1 MSETHSITFGS
12 ETILFDVRFSRR
24 KSLAINVFPGGEV
37 KLVAPKSTTIEK
49 IKEKVQKKAAWILRQ
64 KWHFAAFNAIFP
76 KRHYISG
83 ETHRYLGKQYRLKII
98 EADRNNAKLIGGYLI
113 VNTREKANSKRTKLI
128 LESWYREHAKVRFP
142 LILANSYKHL
152 QKIGIPNPVLEIKTM
167 EKRWGS
173 CTSAGKMTLN
183 LELIKAPLPCIEYV
197 IIHELCHLKQH
208 HHGKEFFDILSRV
221 MPDWEKRKLRLEKL
235 MSEV

>member
-1 MSETHSITFGS
+1 MSEQYSIPFGS
-12 ETILFDVRFSRR
+12 ETIYFSIKYSRR
-24 KSLAINVFPGGEV
+24 KSLAINVLPGGEV
-37 KLVAPKSTTIEK
+37 DLVAPKNTLIEK
-49 IKEKVQKKAAWILRQ
+49 IKEKVKKKAAWILRQ
-64 KWHFAAFNAIFP
+64 KWHFASYNAIFP

-83 ETHRYLGKQYRLKII
+83 ETHRYLGKQYRLKVIA
-98 EADRNNAKLIGGYLI
+98 ADQNNVKLNGGYLT
-113 VNTREKANSKRTKLI
+113 VSFKEKNNPKLI
-128 LESWYREHAKVRFP
+128 KSLLTSWYRQHAKVRFP
-142 LILANSYKHL
+142 LILSDCFKRV
-152 QKIGIPNPVLEIKTM
+152 QKLGIPHPVLEIKTM

-173 CTSAGKMTLN
+173 CTSTGKMTLN

-208 HHGKEFFDILSRV
+208 HHGKGFFEILGRA